1 MLPSFHYWRG
11 DRLASQQGTYLL
23 LHLMFTHTH
32 THCQLVWQTALGM
45 QEKSVPSL
53 CQSLS
58 LLHESRER
66 TETVKTGNSAG
77 GRSQ

>member
-32 THCQLVWQTALGM
+32 THTHPLSIGVADSIGDAG
-45 QEKSVPSL
+45 ENRSPL
-53 CQSLS
+53 CVNL
-58 LLHESRER
+58 
-66 TETVKTGNSAG
+66 
-77 GRSQ
+77 